1 MANANKE
8 NTLKPAEV
16 TNLTALTDYVPDSI
30 ISRTLI
36 KNDAGNLTYMAFG
49 AGQGLSKH
57 SAPFDAFVQA
67 LDGKA
72 TILIDDKEHE
82 VKAGEAI
89 LMPANIP
96 HAIQTR
102 ENFKM
107 LLVMLKDR
115 S

>member
-1 MANANKE
+1 MNA
-8 NTLKPAEV
+8 AEV
-16 TNLTALTDYVPDSI
+16 TNLANLTAYVANSI
-30 ISRTLI
+30 ISRTLV
-36 KNDAGNLTYMAFG
+36 KNEAGNLTYMAFG

-72 TILIDDKEHE
+72 TIVIDEKGYELS
-82 VKAGEAI
+82 AGDAI
-89 LMPANIP
+89 IMPANVP
-96 HAIQTR
+96 HAIQTK

-107 LLVMLKDR
+107 LLVMLKNQ